1 MMRRDSKRF
10 WASFRKFIKTHM
22 GEAFP
27 VPVAEAYIMYMDK
40 APEKKRVMIPI
51 NEDLYERYKQFWS
64 SLENY
69 AKSGL
74 GRDAIAEKMRLQ
86 YGDTYWYYNIFSR
99 RVY

>member
-1 MMRRDSKRF
+1 
-10 WASFRKFIKTHM
+10 M

-51 NEDLYERYKQFWS
+51 NEDLYERYKQFWT

-74 GRDAIAEKMRLQ
+74 DREAVAEKMRPK

-99 RVY
+99 RIY

>member
-1 MMRRDSKRF
+1 M
-10 WASFRKFIKTHM
+10 
-22 GEAFP
+22 
-27 VPVAEAYIMYMDK
+27 PVAEAYIMYMDK

-64 SLENY
+64 SLEQY
-69 AKSGL
+69 ARL
-74 GRDAIAEKMRLQ
+74 GISRETIAEKMCHS